1 MPYSPRPAMD
11 SPDFPG
17 LVRFLVEPFLD
28 SPDSLRIDCEEN
40 AVQSKVWIRIA
51 FKGDER
57 GKVFGRG
64 GRNIQAIRTI
74 VRATA
79 ALSGWSAYVDVYGAS
94 EQESGADSRPR
105 SASPRPSAGKP
116 KPQLRPKT

>member
-1 MPYSPRPAMD
+1 MD

-40 AVQSKVWIRIA
+40 AVQAKVWIRIA

-94 EQESGADSRPR
+94 EQDSGSSGSDQRPR
-105 SASPRPSAGKP
+105 HSSQRSSSKP
-116 KPQLRPKT
+116 KPQLRPKP

>member
-1 MPYSPRPAMD
+1 MD

-40 AVQSKVWIRIA
+40 AAQAKVWIRIA

-64 GRNIQAIRTI
+64 GRNIQAIRGGQPTWMSTGPLSPMAAPSVDLQKRRRDRPLSQSHSCALNLRMP
-74 VRATA
+74 VR
-79 ALSGWSAYVDVYGAS
+79 
-94 EQESGADSRPR
+94 
-105 SASPRPSAGKP
+105 KP
-116 KPQLRPKT
+116 ELRPLV

>member
-1 MPYSPRPAMD
+1 MD

-40 AVQSKVWIRIA
+40 AAQAKVWIRIA

-94 EQESGADSRPR
+94 ESEGGSDRKPPRTAPR
-105 SASPRPSAGKP
+105 SPGKP
-116 KPQLRPKT
+116 KPQLRPKP

>member
-1 MPYSPRPAMD
+1 MNG
-11 SPDFPG
+11 PDFSG

-28 SPDSLRIDCEEN
+28 SPESLRIDCEEN
-40 AVQSKVWIRIA
+40 PAQLKVWIRIA
-51 FKGDER
+51 FSGDER

-79 ALSGWSAYVDVYGAS
+79 ALTGWTAYFDVYGAS
-94 EQESGADSRPR
+94 EQDPSSGPTKPSPPRKQGGAPRPR
-105 SASPRPSAGKP
+105 LKS
-116 KPQLRPKT
+116 

>member
-1 MPYSPRPAMD
+1 MN

-40 AVQSKVWIRIA
+40 AVQAKVWIRIA

-79 ALSGWSAYVDVYGAS
+79 SLSGYSAYVDVYGSA
-94 EQESGADSRPR
+94 EEETVGDRTDRDRPQPRSGA
-105 SASPRPSAGKP
+105 KQ

>member
-1 MPYSPRPAMD
+1 MD

-40 AVQSKVWIRIA
+40 PVQSKVWIRIA

-94 EQESGADSRPR
+94 EQEAGADHRSHSGPPR
-105 SASPRPSAGKP
+105 RVSDKP
-116 KPQLRPKT
+116 KPQLRPKA

>member
-1 MPYSPRPAMD
+1 MD

-40 AVQSKVWIRIA
+40 AAQAKVWIRVA

-74 VRATA
+74 LRSTA
-79 ALSGWSAYVDVYGAS
+79 ALSGWSAYVDVYGTS
-94 EQESGADSRPR
+94 EQEANGDHRPVK
-105 SASPRPSAGKP
+105 SPPRPSSKP
-116 KPQLRPKT
+116 KPQLRPKA

>member
-1 MPYSPRPAMD
+1 MD
-11 SPDFPG
+11 SSDFSA

-28 SPDSLRIDCEEN
+28 SPDTLRIDCEEN
-40 AVQSKVWIRIA
+40 AVQAKVWIRIA

-79 ALSGWSAYVDVYGAS
+79 ALSGWSAYVDVYGTS
-94 EQESGADSRPR
+94 EQEAGSDYKPR
-105 SASPRPSAGKP
+105 SSPPRPSPSSSPKP
-116 KPQLRPKT
+116 KPQLRPKSQG

>member
-1 MPYSPRPAMD
+1 MDRPD
-11 SPDFPG
+11 LPE

-40 AVQSKVWIRIA
+40 AVQAKMWIRIA

-79 ALSGWSAYVDVYGAS
+79 ALSGWSAYVDVYGTS
-94 EQESGADSRPR
+94 EQEAGFEQRPH
-105 SASPRPSAGKP
+105 SVSPRPTPKP
-116 KPQLRPKT
+116 KPQLRPKTQGQ

>member
-1 MPYSPRPAMD
+1 MD
-11 SPDFPG
+11 RPDFPE

-40 AVQSKVWIRIA
+40 AVQAKVWIRIA

-79 ALSGWSAYVDVYGAS
+79 ALSDWSAYVDVYGTS
-94 EQESGADSRPR
+94 EQESGVEHRPR
-105 SASPRPSAGKP
+105 TVSPRPTPKP
-116 KPQLRPKT
+116 KPQLRPKNQGQ

>member
-1 MPYSPRPAMD
+1 MD

-28 SPDSLRIDCEEN
+28 SPDSLRIDCEKN
-40 AVQSKVWIRIA
+40 VAQAKVWIRIA
-51 FKGDER
+51 FNGEER

-74 VRATA
+74 VRSTAT
-79 ALSGWSAYVDVYGAS
+79 LSGWSAYVDVYGAS
-94 EQESGADSRPR
+94 EQEAGISDHRPR
-105 SASPRPSAGKP
+105 TGPSRSPSKP
-116 KPQLRPKT
+116 KPQLRPKTQG

>member
-1 MPYSPRPAMD
+1 MD

-40 AVQSKVWIRIA
+40 AAQSKVWIRIA

-94 EQESGADSRPR
+94 EQEAGTDHR
-105 SASPRPSAGKP
+105 SYSSPAQRSSGKP
-116 KPQLRPKT
+116 KPQLRPKV

>member
-1 MPYSPRPAMD
+1 MD
-11 SPDFPG
+11 RPDFPG

-28 SPDSLRIDCEEN
+28 SPGSLRIDCEEN
-40 AVQSKVWIRIA
+40 AALSKVWIRIA

-79 ALSGWSAYVDVYGAS
+79 ALSGWSAYVDVYGAG
-94 EQESGADSRPR
+94 EQDAGADSRPR
-105 SASPRPSAGKP
+105 SGPPRRSSGQVPRPQP
-116 KPQLRPKT
+116 RPKA

>member
-1 MPYSPRPAMD
+1 MD
-11 SPDFPG
+11 RPDFPG
-17 LVRFLVEPFLD
+17 LVQFLVEPFLD

-40 AVQSKVWIRIA
+40 PVQAKVWIRIA
-51 FKGDER
+51 FNGDER

-94 EQESGADSRPR
+94 EQDGDGEHHRPR
-105 SASPRPSAGKP
+105 GPRRSPGKP
-116 KPQLRPKT
+116 KPRPRE

>member
-1 MPYSPRPAMD
+1 MN

-28 SPDSLRIDCEEN
+28 SPASLRIDCEEN
-40 AVQSKVWIRIA
+40 AALSKVWIRIA

-64 GRNIQAIRTI
+64 GRNIQAIRTV

-94 EQESGADSRPR
+94 EQETGTDHRSHSGPSQR
-105 SASPRPSAGKP
+105 SSGKP
-116 KPQLRPKT
+116 KPQLRPKV